1 MLSTSTSTR
10 TFRVFYKAYSVC
22 YYEYTVRYEYYV
34 INDTY
39 VLKMKLLCE
48 YIYIVSHL
56 VLSSQYIF
64 SLYSLS
70 SNRYVLLQSVMTF
83 REALSSFMTHFFLL
97 YYLSEFQKRF
107 QDELA
112 KTQTYERRDGVPEH
126 ADEHAGDDQRRPF
139 QTRRHRRGGG
149 RTADVGVA
157 RD

>member
-1 MLSTSTSTR
+1 
-10 TFRVFYKAYSVC
+10 
-22 YYEYTVRYEYYV
+22 
-34 INDTY
+34 
-39 VLKMKLLCE
+39 MKLLCE
-48 YIYIVSHL
+48 YIYTVSHL

-70 SNRYVLLQSVMTF
+70 SNKIQICSSFLQSVMTF

>member
-1 MLSTSTSTR
+1 MYLLRATMREIVLRGFLSTSTYTI
-10 TFRVFYKAYSVC
+10 TFRVLYKEYSVC
-22 YYEYTVRYEYYV
+22 YYEYTVSYEYYV

-97 YYLSEFQKRF
+97 LLK
-107 QDELA
+107 
-112 KTQTYERRDGVPEH
+112 
-126 ADEHAGDDQRRPF
+126 
-139 QTRRHRRGGG
+139 
-149 RTADVGVA
+149 
-157 RD
+157 